1 MGAGKFIN
9 SPYIQ
14 HAPVRKE
21 SNYRRINSRELL
33 ITDFEVSTDDA
44 SRIDFPSNALFL
56 LAREEMGRFQIN
68 LGGRMIKGGVV
79 AGGERMA
86 QPGD

>member
-33 ITDFEVSTDDA
+33 ITVSKFRPMINFQDRLPFERALSSRARRDGKVSDKF
-44 SRIDFPSNALFL
+44 R
-56 LAREEMGRFQIN
+56 REN
-68 LGGRMIKGGVV
+68 
-79 AGGERMA
+79 
-86 QPGD
+86 D